1 VLNFD
6 RFHGVN
12 TIFTVELD
20 TNKFTTKVV
29 TNNSPDISGWIL
41 KQKLINLV
49 EIKQFK
55 KASEVE
61 EKFNIGQW
69 VVNNE
74 SRSLMCPFLLYCF
87 RVFDLLIIVKPKILT
102 ASA

>member
-49 EIKQFK
+49 ERKNFK
-55 KASEVE
+55 S
-61 EKFNIGQW
+61 Q
-69 VVNNE
+69 
-74 SRSLMCPFLLYCF
+74 
-87 RVFDLLIIVKPKILT
+87 
-102 ASA
+102 